1 MDTVGILPYLR
12 VSGRGGRLRDDST
25 SEQADHPRDPADIE
39 ELARLAAA
47 GDDPALESLLTQIR
61 PAVLRLCSR
70 MLPCREDAEE
80 ACQDALLRIATRIG
94 TFEGR
99 SSFQTWM
106 YAVAS
111 NSARDTYRSMR
122 RRFAE
127 HPAAEMPTHADPRTT
142 SVIAGTRLDLLD
154 ALEDLGAERPELARA
169 VLLRDIAA
177 VDYAEIARLLDVPL
191 GTAKSHIHHAR
202 RWLRPR
208 LSASE

>member
-1 MDTVGILPYLR
+1 
-12 VSGRGGRLRDDST
+12 LRDDRT
-25 SEQADHPRDPADIE
+25 RQREHDTAHPADVE
-39 ELARLAAA
+39 ELARLAS
-47 GDDPALESLLTQIR
+47 GDEAALESLLTQIR
-61 PAVLRLCSR
+61 PALMRFCAR

-80 ACQDALLRIATRIG
+80 ACQDTLVRIASRIQ

-122 RRFAE
+122 RRFVE
-127 HPAAEMPTHADPRTT
+127 HPVEEMPTHPDPRTT

-169 VLLRDIAA
+169 VMLRDVAA
-177 VDYAEIARLLDVPL
+177 VEYDEIARLLDVPL

-208 LSASE
+208 LSMTD

>member
-1 MDTVGILPYLR
+1 M
-12 VSGRGGRLRDDST
+12 RDKST
-25 SEQADHPRDPADIE
+25 SEQADNNVDPADIE

-47 GDDPALESLLTQIR
+47 GDSAALESLLTQIR
-61 PAVLRLCSR
+61 PPVMRLCSR
-70 MLPCREDAEE
+70 MLPHREDAEE
-80 ACQDALLRIATRIG
+80 ACQDALMRIATRLD

-99 SSFQTWM
+99 SSFRTWM

-127 HPAAEMPTHADPRTT
+127 HPVVEMPTHADPRTT

-169 VLLRDIAA
+169 VMLRDVAA

-191 GTAKSHIHHAR
+191 GTAKSHIYHAR

-208 LSASE
+208 LSPSD

>member
-1 MDTVGILPYLR
+1 
-12 VSGRGGRLRDDST
+12 LRDKST
-25 SEQADHPRDPADIE
+25 SEQTDDPGGPADIE
-39 ELARLAAA
+39 ELARLATGGDAA
-47 GDDPALESLLTQIR
+47 ALESLLTEIR
-61 PAVLRLCSR
+61 PALMRLCSR

-80 ACQDALLRIATRIG
+80 ACQDALLRIASRVH

-122 RRFAE
+122 RRFVE
-127 HPAAEMPTHADPRTT
+127 HPVDEMPTYADPRTT

-169 VLLRDIAA
+169 VLLRDVAA

-191 GTAKSHIHHAR
+191 GTAKSHIHNAR

-208 LSASE
+208 LSASD

>member
-1 MDTVGILPYLR
+1 
-12 VSGRGGRLRDDST
+12 LRDKNT
-25 SEQADHPRDPADIE
+25 SEQAHDSGGPADIE
-39 ELARLAAA
+39 ELARLATG
-47 GDDPALESLLTQIR
+47 GDVAALESLLTEIR
-61 PAVLRLCSR
+61 PALMRLCSR

-80 ACQDALLRIATRIG
+80 ACQDALLRIASRVH

-122 RRFAE
+122 RRFVE
-127 HPAAEMPTHADPRTT
+127 HPVEEMPTCADPRTT

-169 VLLRDIAA
+169 VLLRDVAA

-191 GTAKSHIHHAR
+191 GTAKSHIHNAR

-208 LSASE
+208 LSTSD

>member
-1 MDTVGILPYLR
+1 V
-12 VSGRGGRLRDDST
+12 RDKST
-25 SEQADHPRDPADIE
+25 SEQADDTVEPSDIE
-39 ELARLAAA
+39 ELARLAAS
-47 GDDPALESLLTQIR
+47 GDAAALESLLAQIR
-61 PAVLRLCSR
+61 PAVMRLSAR
-70 MLPCREDAEE
+70 MLPHREDAEE
-80 ACQDALLRIATRIG
+80 ACQDALLRIATRID

-127 HPAAEMPTHADPRTT
+127 HSVVEMPAHADPRTT

-169 VLLRDIAA
+169 VVLRDVAA

-208 LSASE
+208 LSATD

>member
-1 MDTVGILPYLR
+1 M
-12 VSGRGGRLRDDST
+12 RDEST
-25 SEQADHPRDPADIE
+25 SEQADDTVEPADIE
-39 ELARLAAA
+39 ELARLAAS
-47 GDDPALESLLTQIR
+47 GDAVALESLLAQIR
-61 PAVLRLCSR
+61 PAVMRLSAR
-70 MLPCREDAEE
+70 MLPHREDAEE
-80 ACQDALLRIATRIG
+80 ACQDALLRIATRIN

-127 HPAAEMPTHADPRTT
+127 HSVVEMPTHADPRTT

-169 VLLRDIAA
+169 VVLRDVAA

-208 LSASE
+208 LSASD

>member
-12 VSGRGGRLRDDST
+12 VAVPGGRLGDKSW
-25 SEQADHPRDPADIE
+25 SEHADHTGGSADLE

-47 GDDPALESLLTQIR
+47 GDALALESLLTQAQ
-61 PAVLRLCSR
+61 PALMRLCSR

-80 ACQDALLRIATRIG
+80 ACQDALLRIATRID

-111 NSARDTYRSMR
+111 NSARDTYRTMR
-122 RRFAE
+122 RRFVE
-127 HPAAEMPTHADPRTT
+127 HPVLEVPTQADPRTT

-169 VLLRDIAA
+169 VMLRDVAA
-177 VDYAEIARLLDVPL
+177 VEYAEIARLLGVPL

-208 LSASE
+208 LSASD